1 MSGVC
6 VIISVLELEGGKY
19 RQEKKK
25 KYPRS
30 ASQLTV
36 SLTVVADLQ
45 IFSTLTSGF

>member
-25 KYPRS
+25 KLS
-30 ASQLTV
+30 KVSQPANSFTDC
-36 SLTVVADLQ
+36 SSRFTN
-45 IFSTLTSGF
+45 F